1 MNSDSLPRVE
11 LHDPLGLH
19 RQVTLY
25 KTRSPGLSI
34 KSGEYYQLILRKP
47 ADGDFVLTE
56 HHGNWD
62 SETGDRAPGHTSTV
76 VDHYLSLEEGNA
88 AFEKRKEFRA
98 AQGYIHGQKP
108 DYDPKKAIEEFVEVD
123 ESALKTE
130 KP

>member
-76 VDHYLSLEEGNA
+76 VDHYLSLEEG
-88 AFEKRKEFRA
+88 
-98 AQGYIHGQKP
+98 YIHGQKP